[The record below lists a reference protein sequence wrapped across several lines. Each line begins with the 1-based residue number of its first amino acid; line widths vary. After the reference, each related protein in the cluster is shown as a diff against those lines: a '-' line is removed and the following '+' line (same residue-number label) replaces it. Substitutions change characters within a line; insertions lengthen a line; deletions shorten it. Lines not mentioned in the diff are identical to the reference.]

1 MRTRQAAGACE
12 VLATHTTAIFIPS
25 KSSGLMGDPLGS
37 DPSATVQGFFGPERR
52 MHLQCR
58 PDGPS
63 GSRFAEVAR
72 DCMEVR

>member
-1 MRTRQAAGACE
+1 
-12 VLATHTTAIFIPS
+12 
-25 KSSGLMGDPLGS
+25 MGDPPGS